1 MEERPSIPQPDTSSK
16 TESADSW
23 GTSPSEF
30 SLLTFLLSTITSLH
44 SMIASF
50 EALIDSLKKS
60 LDDLTRTLVS
70 KEQLLQEKE
79 ATIQEGEAKI
89 KELEARLGK
98 NSQNS
103 SKPPSSDGFK
113 KPPPKSLRE
122 KSGKKSGGQPGHKG
136 ETLRQVETPDVVVDH
151 TPSVCS
157 CGTDLS
163 FFPERLSRHARSSR
177 SPSPG

>member
-60 LDDLTRTLVS
+60 LDDLTRTLAS
-70 KEQLLQEKE
+70 KEQLL
-79 ATIQEGEAKI
+79 QEGEAKI

>member
-1 MEERPSIPQPDTSSK
+1 MEERPSIPQPDISSK
-16 TESADSW
+16 TESADSR
-23 GTSPSEF
+23 GTSPSGF

-50 EALIDSLKKS
+50 ETLIDSLKKS
-60 LDDLTRTLVS
+60 LDDLTRTLAS
-70 KEQLLQEKE
+70 KEQLL
-79 ATIQEGEAKI
+79 QEGEAKI